1 MNDVDKVGVVFA
13 DPAMSVRSVEQRL
26 CRIQRSDPSDAA
38 ETGFS
43 DGPSDVTGNVR
54 SEAVSDDVDLS
65 RIKSGFPNQARQK
78 FSDVLSDGDDVAGG
92 LRVAVD
98 LRQAAPVDGHDV
110 VVTGLEVLWKL
121 RKVPFLKVNLTFLAL
136 YDDLQS

>member
-1 MNDVDKVGVVFA
+1 MDDVDKVGVVFA
-13 DPAMSVRSVEQRL
+13 DPAMSVRSFEERL

-43 DGPSDVTGNVR
+43 DGPSDVAGNVR

-78 FSDVLSDGDDVAGG
+78 FSDVPSDGDDVAGG

-110 VVTGLEVLWKL
+110 VVPGLEVLWNS
-121 RKVPFLKVNLTFLAL
+121 RKSNFIERPQF
-136 YDDLQS
+136 DDLQS